1 MKIIKQE
8 LGDIISNLSALSV
21 DWKDDIARRV
31 IERIEQTP
39 IKKEYKRQDVK
50 DLFLTNFE
58 DGKLICR
65 LFLKLSKDTFTTYLG
80 DELGD
85 GGQGIKRYNSDQ
97 EHFIDALISMGLL
110 ESMAAHINVK
120 PKWSDVL
127 VERLRSGRGS
137 AISGQKRGRGL
148 EDFVENIIKKVFD
161 NDYEARCKF
170 IGARD
175 QSAKCDFA
183 IPSKSNPHILIEVK
197 GYGATGSKMSD
208 VVGDIDAIIRAK
220 RTDTKLLLFTDGLTW
235 KQRQNDL
242 SKLIERQNNG
252 EITKIYT
259 TKMGEIFESDLK
271 ILKIEYRI

>member
-1 MKIIKQE
+1 MEIIKQN
-8 LGDIISNLSALSV
+8 LSDLLSNLSPLTV
-21 DWKDDIARRV
+21 DWRDDVAQRV
-31 IERIEQTP
+31 IEQIERIE
-39 IKKEYKRQDVK
+39 IKETYDRHDIN
-50 DLFLTNFE
+50 DLFSENFE

-65 LFLKLSKDTFTTYLG
+65 LFLKLSKDSFTAYLS
-80 DELGD
+80 DALGG

-97 EHFIDALISMGLL
+97 ENFITALIDMGLL
-110 ESMAAHINVK
+110 DAMASHVNVE

-148 EDFVENIIKKVFD
+148 EDFVEDIIQRVFD
-161 NDYEARCKF
+161 DYEARCKF
-170 IGARD
+170 VGSRD
-175 QSAKCDFA
+175 QTAKCDFA

-220 RTDTKLLLFTDGLTW
+220 RPDTTLLLITDGLTW

-242 SKLIERQNNG
+242 SKLVERQNNG
-252 EITKIYT
+252 EVTRIYT
-259 TKMGEIFESDLK
+259 TRMQDLFESDLK
-271 ILKIEYRI
+271 TLKIEYGI